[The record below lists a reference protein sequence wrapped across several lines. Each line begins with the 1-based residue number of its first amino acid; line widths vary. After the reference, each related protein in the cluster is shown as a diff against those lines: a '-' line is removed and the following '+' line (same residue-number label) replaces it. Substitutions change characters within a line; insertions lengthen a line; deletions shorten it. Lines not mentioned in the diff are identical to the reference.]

1 VSLFLRKYVP
11 KGDKGELM
19 LSDWTLWLEWFIKAV
34 VVIFALLTGFAYL
47 TLYERRALAR
57 IQTRIGPNR
66 AGPQGL
72 LQPIADAV
80 KLIFKEELVPA
91 KADKII
97 FFWAPVVTMVPSII
111 IAAVIPWGTKFTAF
125 GREITLYLADINV
138 GVLYV
143 MSIASIAVYG
153 IVLAGWSSNNKYAML
168 GGLRSSAQMISYE
181 LALGLSFV
189 TSIILANSMSLRDI
203 VNAQRVAELHI
214 GNFTFPFP
222 MWFVFIQPVGAVI
235 FWIATLAEV
244 NRAPFDMPEAE
255 QELTAGY
262 HSEYSGM
269 KFALFFMAE
278 YQKMIVICAIA
289 ATLYFGGFLGPF
301 VDRYPLLGPLY
312 LLIKVV
318 ALLFGMI
325 WVRATWP
332 RIRYD
337 RLMSFGWKVML
348 PLSLTITFITAT
360 GIVLADVFNNQLYFW
375 AIPFVSILIG
385 LFTVVMIYRELRRK
399 VYERA

>member
-1 VSLFLRKYVP
+1 M
-11 KGDKGELM
+11 M
-19 LSDWTLWLEWFIKAV
+19 LSDWTLWLEWLIKGAV
-34 VVIFALLTGFAYL
+34 MTLALLTGFAYL
-47 TLYERRALAR
+47 TWYERRALAR
-57 IQTRIGPNR
+57 IQVRVGPNR
-66 AGPQGL
+66 AGPMGL

-80 KLIFKEELVPA
+80 KLIFKEELTPA
-91 KADKII
+91 RADRVI
-97 FFWAPVVTMVPSII
+97 FFWAPVITLVPSII
-111 IAAVIPWGTKFTAF
+111 IAAVIPWGESFTAF
-125 GREITLYLADINV
+125 GREFTLYLADINV
-138 GVLYV
+138 GVLYL

-181 LALGLSFV
+181 LTLGLSFA
-189 TSIILANSMSLRDI
+189 TSIILADSMSLLEI
-203 VNAQRVAELHI
+203 VRVQESL
-214 GNFTFPFP
+214 
-222 MWFVFIQPVGAVI
+222 WFVVVQPVGAII

-289 ATLYFGGFLGPF
+289 ATLYFGGFREFWFLKDTIFSVDYTWTLGSWQITNWF
-301 VDRYPLLGPLY
+301 LGPLY
-312 LLIKVV
+312 LLLKVI

-348 PLSLTITFITAT
+348 PLSLAITFVTAT
-360 GIVLADVFNNQLYFW
+360 GIVLFEMYDNVLFYW
-375 AIPFVSILIG
+375 AIPVVSILIG

-399 VYERA
+399 AYERA